1 MIFDLP
7 CPLSLKFPLTNGSP
21 CIIGPQIYTPISI
34 TPKPAGSIHP
44 SSTTVHQP
52 YLLCL
57 FLLILRIQYISMIIN
72 KARGIQYYTRNLVHT
87 SNLKS
92 YNEGRGGYYILA
104 FGTLPKLCGVRGSV
118 TQPSTLMLF
127 TELFKKK
134 ASALKELH
142 SGYPDS

>member
-44 SSTTVHQP
+44 SSTSVHPP

-57 FLLILRIQYISMIIN
+57 FLLMLRIQCIIN
-72 KARGIQYYTRNLVHT
+72 KAQGIRYYTRNLVHT

-92 YNEGRGGYYILA
+92 CNEGRGGYYILA
-104 FGTLPKLCGVRGSV
+104 LVYCKKLCGVRGSV
-118 TQPSTLMLF
+118 TQPSTFMLF
-127 TELFKKK
+127 TELFKNK